1 MKETNVKL
9 LIMDVDGTL
18 LNDQKQITE
27 RTKKALIQLQQE
39 GIMLGIASGRPVKG
53 LQRFAQELRMPE
65 FGGILISSNGAR
77 AETLDGNVLFENP
90 IPLDLAHQVLEHL
103 KKFNVRPMVE
113 DGDYMQVNNVYNNL
127 ITTGD
132 RTFNAMDY
140 EAHSNGFL
148 LKESHDLCKSV
159 KTPPCKILTA
169 GDDTY
174 LQEHYKEMEAPFADV
189 LDCMFTAPFYF
200 EYTNKDINKG
210 TAISHLPYQ
219 KEEIASIGDAQN
231 DISMLKSSSIGVA
244 MGNAVDET
252 KAVADYV
259 TADNNNDGIA
269 LWIEDFFGIKPD
281 NQ

>member
-103 KKFNVRPMVE
+103 KNSMSV
-113 DGDYMQVNNVYNNL
+113 QW
-127 ITTGD
+127 
-132 RTFNAMDY
+132 
-140 EAHSNGFL
+140 
-148 LKESHDLCKSV
+148 LK
-159 KTPPCKILTA
+159 
-169 GDDTY
+169 
-174 LQEHYKEMEAPFADV
+174 MEII
-189 LDCMFTAPFYF
+189 CR
-200 EYTNKDINKG
+200 
-210 TAISHLPYQ
+210 
-219 KEEIASIGDAQN
+219 
-231 DISMLKSSSIGVA
+231 
-244 MGNAVDET
+244 
-252 KAVADYV
+252 
-259 TADNNNDGIA
+259 
-269 LWIEDFFGIKPD
+269 
-281 NQ
+281 